1 MLDTT
6 TRQRILAER
15 QGEIAGAEY
24 GYFELETVT
33 ATGSY
38 SDADP
43 AGRGIT
49 AAKSYQTIPGRVVW
63 RGATRRVI
71 VDGIYE
77 YHRADVTITGIAPLY
92 ASVLESGR
100 HLRVPKSS
108 AVGDVLE
115 TCRVLETIVDPTS
128 GSITIYAIHVKSQQQ

>member
-1 MLDTT
+1 MLGTT
-6 TRQRILAER
+6 TRQHILAER
-15 QGEIAGAEY
+15 QGEIAGVEY
-24 GYFELETVT
+24 GYFELETVI

-49 AAKSYQTIPGRVVW
+49 AAKAYQAIPGRVVW
-63 RGATRRVI
+63 RGTTRRIFAGGV
-71 VDGIYE
+71 YE
-77 YHRADVTITGIAPLY
+77 YHRADVAIMGIAPLY

-108 AVGDVLE
+108 AVGDALE
-115 TCRVLETIVDPTS
+115 TCRILETVVDPTS
-128 GSITIYAIHVKSQQQ
+128 GSVTIYAIHVKSSQQ